1 MANESGLTDGVSGS
15 GPVVDTSFDVRSD
28 AGGKD
33 PDQASPTL
41 RRYHQALWSKALPD
55 GRAFDLD
62 ITTPGIYLHHRSEL
76 GEFELSSDSIVHPYD
91 YWTRTAELISKIPR
105 DQIDEFNDI
114 GATVGGFLVFPSNR
128 VPGVL
133 TINGARGTSRR
144 IEDRIDLTLECIRLH
159 YLGQSSPLEK
169 TLDAYAAFFELFG
182 DFFGYCEFFLLGDLV
197 SEGGDVKFFLP
208 FISFEERVLPS
219 DPEEYE
225 KYRQAVMA
233 FVRARNGRIDE
244 LGLNSL

>member
-1 MANESGLTDGVSGS
+1 
-15 GPVVDTSFDVRSD
+15 VDTSFDVRSD